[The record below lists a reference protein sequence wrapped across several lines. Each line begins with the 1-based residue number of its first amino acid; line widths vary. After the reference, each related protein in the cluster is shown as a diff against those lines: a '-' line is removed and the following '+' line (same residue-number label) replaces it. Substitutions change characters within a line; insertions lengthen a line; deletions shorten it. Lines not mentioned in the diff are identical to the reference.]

1 MTIGALVSLIHYYS
15 YFILEA
21 IPTQAQAKPPF
32 DFSGSK
38 TLVLDTDVV
47 GKMVLATEHLDLFL
61 IEQNRFLCNVL
72 QVYLDLRNT
81 EDRYMMSSKFWE
93 NIRCTQDNDIQTN
106 GWTNLNWLYN
116 DQVKHGWSQRGLGF
130 SRWLGL
136 KYNVSTVLI
145 YKIISS
151 SVS

>member
-38 TLVLDTDVV
+38 TFVLYPSDVV

-61 IEQNRFLCNVL
+61 IEQNRSLCNVL
-72 QVYLDLRNT
+72 Q
-81 EDRYMMSSKFWE
+81 
-93 NIRCTQDNDIQTN
+93 
-106 GWTNLNWLYN
+106 
-116 DQVKHGWSQRGLGF
+116 
-130 SRWLGL
+130 GL
-136 KYNVSTVLI
+136 KEYRRQIHDVFKVLREHQV
-145 YKIISS
+145 YPG
-151 SVS
+151 

>member
-81 EDRYMMSSKFWE
+81 EDRYMMSSKF
-93 NIRCTQDNDIQTN
+93 
-106 GWTNLNWLYN
+106 
-116 DQVKHGWSQRGLGF
+116 
-130 SRWLGL
+130 
-136 KYNVSTVLI
+136 
-145 YKIISS
+145 
-151 SVS
+151 